1 MFKEFKK
8 KMLAKKNLKQKV
20 NIGVQQNKT
29 TILDEQNNLTEL
41 N

>member
-1 MFKEFKK
+1 
-8 KMLAKKNLKQKV
+8 MLVKNNLKQKV

-29 TILDEQNNLTEL
+29 TILDEKNNLTEL